1 MSSALPPLDLHAHI
15 DVGIPPDE
23 LRNLG
28 AVVFVATRSLAE
40 AHTAL
45 QRHDDLVVW
54 GVGSHPGVVRS
65 HSSFDPAAF
74 RSLIGQTAF
83 VSEFGLDL
91 GAKVPLERQLQT
103 LRGALDV
110 LAGEPRITSLHS
122 HRATDQLLDELADRP
137 FPGVVLHWWL
147 GSQAATRRAVDLGCY
162 FSLNAA
168 MFRRASALRHI
179 PLDQLL
185 TETDHPYG
193 DRAGP
198 EPHRPGNVLAVE
210 RGIARMHGLEPDA
223 VRRLMWRNLDRLVR
237 ETKCSR
243 LLNRRVRSYLIV
255 GAEFPGGR
263 PAPRA
268 DRLGPE

>member
-1 MSSALPPLDLHAHI
+1 MSSALPPVDLHAHV
-15 DVGIPPDE
+15 DSGIPPDE
-23 LRNLG
+23 LRSLG
-28 AVVFVATRSLAE
+28 AVVFAATRSLAE
-40 AHTAL
+40 ARIAL
-45 QRHDDLVVW
+45 QREDDLVVW
-54 GVGSHPGVVRS
+54 GVGSHPGVMGS

-110 LAGEPRITSLHS
+110 LADELRITSLHS
-122 HRATDQLLDELADRP
+122 YRATAQLLDELAHRP
-137 FPGVVLHWWL
+137 VPGVVLHWWL
-147 GSQAATRRAVDLGCY
+147 GSQAATKRAVDLGCY

-179 PLDQLL
+179 PLERLL

-193 DRAGP
+193 DRVGP

-210 RGIARMHGLEPDA
+210 HGIARMHCLEPDA
-223 VRRLMWRNLDRLVR
+223 VRRLMWRNLDRLAR
-237 ETKCSR
+237 ETNCGR
-243 LLNRRVRSYLIV
+243 LLNRRIRSYLIV
-255 GAEFPGGR
+255 GAES
-263 PAPRA
+263 
-268 DRLGPE
+268 